1 MRKLTIFLLVAAAL
15 LAACGPQA
23 TPTINPA
30 DVQNTAVAAALTMV
44 AMTQA
49 AIPTATP
56 IPPTETPTPTPL
68 PTDTPTPMPTS
79 SVPTLAPTNP
89 PVSGGGGND
98 PCNKP
103 LSTSPAGPTTT
114 LKIEN
119 NSSGPINLSLY
130 LNQTPFGEC
139 GYRGFSNIAK
149 GNSITV
155 ELPQGCYSAYA
166 WINGKKPKTVSG
178 GGYCM
183 NNTDQWTL
191 IVRDTNIILNPP

>member
-1 MRKLTIFLLVAAAL
+1 MKKLLTLFLLASAL

-23 TPTINPA
+23 TPTISPA

-44 AMTQA
+44 ALTQA

-56 IPPTETPTPTPL
+56 VPPTETPTPTPL
-68 PTDTPTPMPTS
+68 PTDTPTPEPTS

-89 PVSGGGGND
+89 PPVSGGND
-98 PCNKP
+98 SCNKP
-103 LSTSPAGPTTT
+103 LSTSPAGPTAS
-114 LKIEN
+114 LKIQN
-119 NSSGPINLSLY
+119 NSSGPINLSLS

-149 GNSITV
+149 GDALTV

-166 WINGKKPKTVSG
+166 WINGKNPKTVSG

-183 NNTDQWTL
+183 NNSDQWTL
-191 IVRDTNIILNPP
+191 IIRDTNIVLTPP